1 MLVTLPVT
9 LYFASLESSSWQATW
24 GKRTMGLRVVRTDGA
39 RLNKTRALTRTALK
53 FIPWELT
60 HTLIRQLRFAPQEL
74 APMVSL
80 GFILVWLLV
89 GANVVSLAMSGLATP
104 VTQEPAASNQ
114 APRVII
120 WTNVMTSS
128 PVE

>member
-39 RLNKTRALTRTALK
+39 RLSKTRALTRIALK

-60 HTLIRQLRFAPQEL
+60 HTLIWQLRFAPQEL

-89 GANVVSLAMSGLATP
+89 GANVVSLAMSASRQTLYDRLAGTY
-104 VTQEPAASNQ
+104 VIAAN
-114 APRVII
+114 
-120 WTNVMTSS
+120 
-128 PVE
+128 EG